1 MSSDTVFGQ
10 GTPPDPSDE
19 TYLSLL
25 KKSVKPAKVI
35 IKTEEEEDKEDKEV
49 IDVHITKDDKKADLN
64 ASPSMY

>member
-35 IKTEEEEDKEDKEV
+35 IKTEEEEDKEV
-49 IDVHITKDDKKADLN
+49 IDVHITKDDKKADPN